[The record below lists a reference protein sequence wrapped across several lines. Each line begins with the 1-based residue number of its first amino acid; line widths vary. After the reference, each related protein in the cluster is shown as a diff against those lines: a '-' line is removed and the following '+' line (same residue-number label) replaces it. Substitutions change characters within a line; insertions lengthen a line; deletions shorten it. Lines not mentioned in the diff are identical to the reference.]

1 MRITNISTA
10 KATLSK
16 LVAEVEAGGEVIL
29 SRAGKPVAK
38 IIRFNP
44 LSEPRNLEAGT
55 WKGRVKMA
63 DDFDE
68 LPTEFLEYFT
78 AADPDDSDA

>member
-1 MRITNISTA
+1 MRFTNISKA

-38 IIRFNP
+38 LIKYEPWN
-44 LSEPRNLEAGT
+44 EPRDLDAGT
-55 WKGRVKMA
+55 WRGRVWMA
-63 DDFDE
+63 EDFDE
-68 LPTEFLEYFT
+68 LPAEFLEHFSPAVQ
-78 AADPDDSDA
+78 AASDE

>member
-38 IIRFNP
+38 IIAFQP

-55 WKGRVKMA
+55 WKGRVKIA
-63 DDFDE
+63 DGFDE
-68 LPTEFLEYFT
+68 LATEFMEHFT
-78 AADPDDSDA
+78 AAGTADSDA